1 LLTGLTGISLHMQWP
16 LTSQLHGSVSQRE
29 QFGIF
34 YNHWVYTYWTFGNF
48 VVIWCSFPRFG
59 ILYKEKS
66 GNPGLNAWEWELV
79 TYLSILS
86 FYWLF
91 GDKRFAK
98 SISRAKL
105 SSMRNFG
112 WLADCRVCFGIE
124 IKHVEKKLFCFYIH
138 K

>member
-66 GNPGLNAWEWELV
+66 GNPGLNA
-79 TYLSILS
+79 
-86 FYWLF
+86 
-91 GDKRFAK
+91 
-98 SISRAKL
+98 
-105 SSMRNFG
+105 
-112 WLADCRVCFGIE
+112 
-124 IKHVEKKLFCFYIH
+124 
-138 K
+138 